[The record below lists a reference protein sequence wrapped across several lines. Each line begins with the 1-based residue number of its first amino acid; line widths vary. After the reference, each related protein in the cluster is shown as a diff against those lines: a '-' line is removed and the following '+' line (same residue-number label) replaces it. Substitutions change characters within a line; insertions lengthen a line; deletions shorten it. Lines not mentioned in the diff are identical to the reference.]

1 MTDDSKT
8 IIATEDSK
16 PITARAKTIVSDH
29 DGNMS
34 SMRLMAFSSFL
45 TAAALALLPMFGWA
59 DNQVDQNLI
68 LYFLVAAVGGKS
80 LQKFAEKPN

>member
-1 MTDDSKT
+1 VTDDNRSLT
-8 IIATEDSK
+8 TTEDQQQ
-16 PITARAKTIVSDH
+16 ITARAKTIFSDH
-29 DGNMS
+29 DGNIS

-68 LYFLVAAVGGKS
+68 LYFLVAAFGGKS
-80 LQKFAEKPN
+80 LQKFAEKSK

>member
-1 MTDDSKT
+1 MTDDNRSLT
-8 IIATEDSK
+8 TTEDQQ
-16 PITARAKTIVSDH
+16 PITARAKTIFSDH

-45 TAAALALLPMFGWA
+45 TAAALALLPMFGLA

-68 LYFLVAAVGGKS
+68 LYFLVAAFGGKS
-80 LQKFAEKPN
+80 LQKFAEKSK